1 MSVALTDIVESESQ
15 LLIDVGCRPGLYG
28 HFSAICE
35 SMLPLKR
42 LLELFTLSPRAEDE
56 VVAAAASAV
65 LFSVN
70 CVAADAIQLGLP
82 CTWT

>member
-1 MSVALTDIVESESQ
+1 MSVALTDIVQSESQ

-28 HFSAICE
+28 HFSAIFE
-35 SMLPLKR
+35 SMLPVKR
-42 LLELFTLSPRAEDE
+42 LFELFTLSPRAGDE
-56 VVAAAASAV
+56 VAAASAV